1 MKPTS
6 LTSRML
12 ASQPMGRTKEDGR
25 KPYFMRNELLW
36 LVLHRIIEAIC
47 GGSIKMGSLL
57 CSMAR
62 PLMQPP
68 VKNSSM
74 GPMGCAAM
82 TCEIKIKIK
91 SGRSGQASS
100 PASACGQTVS
110 SQACGFISREMEG
123 KQIQLCAVDTLS
135 NSESLSLIECSNVL
149 KKHCSG
155 LKGAGKKEL
164 ANNQQL
170 TPQVVALVCSFCGPK
185 AAGID
190 DASLGG

>member
-82 TCEIKIKIK
+82 TT
-91 SGRSGQASS
+91 S
-100 PASACGQTVS
+100 PACKSSLYLHTASPAFLGPVTWSTSTRHSA
-110 SQACGFISREMEG
+110 F
-123 KQIQLCAVDTLS
+123 L
-135 NSESLSLIECSNVL
+135 
-149 KKHCSG
+149 
-155 LKGAGKKEL
+155 EL
-164 ANNQQL
+164 AISTMVLLMN
-170 TPQVVALVCSFCGPK
+170 S
-185 AAGID
+185 
-190 DASLGG
+190 